1 MQLDGYFSFCLIEDI
16 SPKTFLAK
24 ITISLIP
31 KIQPWTQIAPSH
43 YRDVR
48 RCLFLIKNKDIFF
61 TKQKNVAKYMDPF
74 FRRHLP
80 TLDCIKYNTI
90 SSYTLHHLE
99 KCLILWNTEI
109 TIDIFLDINRFIA
122 CIFTKY
128 SRLGKHVLVWAR
140 NKTQSS
146 KLPKNRNLW
155 HHIDWNR
162 V

>member
-1 MQLDGYFSFCLIEDI
+1 MKLQFFLFRKKSREHKSHLYIIEMSDVVSFLLRTKI
-16 SPKTFLAK
+16 S
-24 ITISLIP
+24 
-31 KIQPWTQIAPSH
+31 
-43 YRDVR
+43 
-48 RCLFLIKNKDIFF
+48 FF

>member
-61 TKQKNVAKYMDPF
+61 YKTKKCSKIYGPF
-74 FRRHLP
+74 FQATSSNIRLYKIQYNIVVHFTPFREMSYPVKYRNHHWYISRYKSVYSLHFHEIFEVGK
-80 TLDCIKYNTI
+80 TCISMSKKQN
-90 SSYTLHHLE
+90 S
-99 KCLILWNTEI
+99 
-109 TIDIFLDINRFIA
+109 IFKA
-122 CIFTKY
+122 AKE
-128 SRLGKHVLVWAR
+128 
-140 NKTQSS
+140 
-146 KLPKNRNLW
+146 P
-155 HHIDWNR
+155 
-162 V
+162 